1 VLPHQVGISHFNCLF
16 GRPLQ
21 QFYRKSGKT
30 RKFQDRMIAVTMI
43 AVECVRASA
52 PQRAG
57 ASPPPITRAVLTL
70 NGARAQ
76 HRALLASH
84 RSRHQSRREPAT
96 QISGFRLLASSGTP
110 ASYLRLPFLPAAFLA
125 ALAVFFGDF
134 FALFL
139 SAFFGVDELLPPEKM
154 VSQLSEYCFVAPMRT
169 TLIVQ
174 LFSEF
179 KK

>member
-1 VLPHQVGISHFNCLF
+1 M
-16 GRPLQ
+16 RT
-21 QFYRKSGKT
+21 GK
-30 RKFQDRMIAVTMI
+30 RI
-43 AVECVRASA
+43 
-52 PQRAG
+52 G
-57 ASPPPITRAVLTL
+57 ASRSVPAPELTCRFTLNAAPALSTWHCLLPIAQDNGRGSNPQVKSAVFDWLQAVL
-70 NGARAQ
+70 
-76 HRALLASH
+76 
-84 RSRHQSRREPAT
+84 HQS
-96 QISGFRLLASSGTP
+96 
-110 ASYLRLPFLPAAFLA
+110 SYLRLRFLPAAFLA

-139 SAFFGVDELLPPEKM
+139 LTFLVDDELLPPEKM